1 MQVYSDLPDAVGKTP
16 LIRLKAASE
25 ATGCDIYGK
34 AEFLNP
40 GQSVQDRA
48 ALYTI
53 KDATAKGDLRPGGKW
68 VIEMTNAEGKSHNVG
83 GEYVEVDRPSSVRFT
98 WAWHFEPEEV
108 SEVTYRLSPV
118 TDTSTQLTL
127 IHTRLPSEGS
137 RDQHAGGWNGAL
149 DNLAP
154 WLAS

>member
-1 MQVYSDLPDAVGKTP
+1 MNEPMTQMTDATT
-16 LIRLKAASE
+16 LMIRRTFEADIETLFDAITRAEAITGWFGPGTFKVTHAAS
-25 ATGCDIYGK
+25 
-34 AEFLNP
+34 
-40 GQSVQDRA
+40 
-48 ALYTI
+48 
-53 KDATAKGDLRPGGKW
+53 DLRPGGKW

-98 WAWHFEPEEV
+98 WAWHFEPGEV